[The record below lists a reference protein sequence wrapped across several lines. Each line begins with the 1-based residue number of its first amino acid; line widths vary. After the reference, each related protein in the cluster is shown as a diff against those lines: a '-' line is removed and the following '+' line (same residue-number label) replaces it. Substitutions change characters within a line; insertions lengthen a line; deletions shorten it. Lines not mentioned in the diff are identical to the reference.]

1 MTYTWLNIA
10 GGGLMA
16 LVLIATLYI
25 RRRYRSLDKLYFEK
39 KWKALQKSCT
49 NKKLWCQI
57 VVDADGLLDEALK
70 KRHYR
75 GKTTGE
81 RLVSAQHKL
90 TQNDAVW
97 FSHKLRNKIVEN
109 KLNKISKKDTLEALN
124 GFLQA
129 LRDLGALNETTKSTK
144 AKAK

>member
-16 LVLIATLYI
+16 LILLATVYLG
-25 RRRYRSLDKLYFEK
+25 RRYKSLDKSYFENR
-39 KWKALQKSCT
+39 WKALQKSCV
-49 NKKLWCQI
+49 NKKQWCQV

-97 FSHKLRNKIVEN
+97 FSHKLRNKIIEN
-109 KLNKISKKDTLEALN
+109 KLSKISKKDTLEALN

-129 LRDLGALNETTKSTK
+129 LRDLGALSEPTKSTK
-144 AKAK
+144 VKAK